1 MAKVEVEI
9 LGQKYKIIGEDT
21 EDFLRRVAEFV
32 DLKMKEVLNE
42 SGLVDSYKVAI
53 LTCLIIADELLRTK
67 EKLNELQEEFER
79 KVESLIKKIEDV

>member
-9 LGQKYKIIGEDT
+9 LGQRYKIVGEDT
-21 EDFLRRVAEFV
+21 EEYLKKVADFV

-42 SGLVDSYKVAI
+42 SGLVDSYKVAL
-53 LTCLIIADELLRTK
+53 LTCLIIADELFRTK